1 MYLNVVKDMIVR
13 VREVLK
19 SGSDVDRNYGVIV
32 LGVYVGNVEM
42 WMGLGLGEGYGDC
55 WKDVGQVIWDI
66 LKLRP

>member
-42 WMGLGLGEGYGDC
+42 WIGLGEGYGDC